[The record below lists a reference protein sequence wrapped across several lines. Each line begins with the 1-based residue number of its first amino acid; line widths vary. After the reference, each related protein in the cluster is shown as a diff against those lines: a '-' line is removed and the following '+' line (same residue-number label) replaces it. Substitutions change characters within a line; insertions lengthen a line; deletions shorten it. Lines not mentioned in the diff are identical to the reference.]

1 MRVRVKGT
9 RAVFRMVSDLDQTIL
24 ETSLAEHWV
33 VPDWDDDEPNFDDI
47 DIARLRLIVSL
58 KRTCDLDDES
68 MGVVL
73 SLHDQLTG
81 ARQQLRAMA
90 SAVAQLDGATRA
102 AIAKAC
108 RDALA
113 D

>member
-1 MRVRVKGT
+1 MTVVIKGT
-9 RAVFRMVSDLDQTIL
+9 RAVFKVVTDLDATVL

-33 VPDWDDDEPNFDDI
+33 VPAWQDDEPHFDEVDV
-47 DIARLRLIVSL
+47 ARLRLIVSL
-58 KRTCDLDDES
+58 KRACDIDDEAL
-68 MGVVL
+68 GVVL
-73 SLHDQLTG
+73 SLHDQLMG

-90 SAVAQLDGATRA
+90 SAVATLDEATRA

-108 RDALA
+108 RDALP

>member
-1 MRVRVKGT
+1 MSARVTGT
-9 RAVFRMVSDLDQTIL
+9 RAVIRIVNDLDETVL

-33 VPDWDDDEPNFDDI
+33 VPDWQDDEPRFDEV

-58 KRTCDLDDES
+58 KRACDLDDEA

-90 SAVAQLDGATRA
+90 SAVAQLDAATRA
-102 AIAKAC
+102 AVAKAC
-108 RDALA
+108 RDALP